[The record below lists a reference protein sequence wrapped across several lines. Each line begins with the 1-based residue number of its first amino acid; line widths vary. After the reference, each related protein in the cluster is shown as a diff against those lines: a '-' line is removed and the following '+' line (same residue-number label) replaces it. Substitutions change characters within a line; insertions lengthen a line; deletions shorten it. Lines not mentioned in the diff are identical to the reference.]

1 MPRSMARRSL
11 LAALPLLF
19 LGGCVQTGPM
29 GSMAPGVIGPVAPGS
44 IWAGRIGRVTGTDG
58 MVDNPLWTAEFSEP
72 GFRSDLA
79 SSLTRAGIMTPG
91 GTNRLNADVE
101 SVTQP
106 DETWAKVQVTM
117 VVHYTIH
124 DATGRTV
131 FDQTVTT
138 SYTSPLGQA
147 GRGIDRLRIA
157 SENAAKDNIALLL
170 HALGASAESAPT
182 GGPF

>member
-1 MPRSMARRSL
+1 MPRFMARRSL

-19 LGGCVQTGPM
+19 LGACVQTGPM

-44 IWAGRIGRVTGTDG
+44 IWAGRIGRVTGSDG
-58 MVDNPLWTAEFSEP
+58 MVANPLWTAEFSEP

-79 SSLTRAGIMTPG
+79 SSLTRAGILTPG
-91 GTNRLNADVE
+91 GANRLNADVE

-106 DETWAKVQVTM
+106 QTGTKVQVTM

-124 DATGRTV
+124 DATGRTL

-147 GRGIDRLRIA
+147 VRGIDRLRIA
-157 SENAAKDNIALLL
+157 SENAARDNIALLL
-170 HALGASAESAPT
+170 RALGASAEGAPT

>member
-11 LAALPLLF
+11 LVALPLLF
-19 LGGCVQTGPM
+19 LGACVQTGPM

-44 IWAGRIGRVTGTDG
+44 AWANAVGTVTGTDG
-58 MVDNPLWTAEFSEP
+58 LVANPMWNAEFSGP

-79 SSLTRAGIMTPG
+79 QSLSRAGILTAG
-91 GTNRLNADVE
+91 GTYRLNADVQ

-106 DETWAKVQVTM
+106 QTGTRVQVAM

-124 DATGRTV
+124 DATGLAV

-147 GRGIDRLRIA
+147 VRGVDRLRIA

-170 HALGASAESAPT
+170 RSLGASAEGAPT
-182 GGPF
+182 GGPL